1 MLLAL
6 SAHGQVLRGVPA
18 SVTSMGGNR
27 TFVGGIPASVTS
39 IAPTFPI
46 GLVRNQINTGCSGA
60 GMLIPSALG
69 CPTGFTTPVNIQGP
83 HGVGGR
89 RGGYRGVPVYV
100 PYAYPYGYPYGVYDS
115 GQVGQQPAQVD
126 GNVVDRR
133 DYEDR
138 YEDRRSEDRYRSDES
153 SLRRARERDDRE
165 ASRLRRR
172 AEAAEPVR
180 EPEPA
185 REVIP
190 AVLIFN
196 DGKKQEV
203 RNYAIVGK
211 VLYDFENMASRKIQ
225 LADLDLPATIKAN
238 DERGVDFTVP
248 RN

>member
-1 MLLAL
+1 
-6 SAHGQVLRGVPA
+6 
-18 SVTSMGGNR
+18 
-27 TFVGGIPASVTS
+27 
-39 IAPTFPI
+39 
-46 GLVRNQINTGCSGA
+46 
-60 GMLIPSALG
+60 MLIPSALG
-69 CPTGFTTPVNIQGP
+69 CPTGFTTPVNIQRP
-83 HGVGGR
+83 HGVAGR
-89 RGGYRGVPVYV
+89 RGGYRSVPVYV
-100 PYAYPYGYPYGVYDS
+100 PYGYPYGVYDS

-126 GNVVDRR
+126 INVVDRR

-138 YEDRRSEDRYRSDES
+138 RGEDEYRDRYNES